1 MSIAW
6 AIHNHV
12 VKASAPKSDYE
23 KLKTKINRTTFAYG
37 TALTSTYFITQGAP
51 EGVSAALGVATS
63 LSYISL
69 LQNHVDNIEKSPFQK
84 QLLPPIGAAIF
95 ETMWNN
101 APFGFDFDYGATLVG
116 FLAYKL
122 ALLTVIYEE
131 VAHMLITTE
140 PDTRKWISPLDSFDS
155 ALESE
160 EKNPSDHNVDRVMV
174 SSEDGYDR

>member
-1 MSIAW
+1 MRVAW
-6 AIHNHV
+6 TIHNAIV
-12 VKASAPKSDYE
+12 PPKSDYE
-23 KLKTKINRTTFAYG
+23 KLKRKINRTTFAYG

-69 LQNHVDNIEKSPFQK
+69 LQNHVDNIEKSAFQK
-84 QLLPPIGAAIF
+84 QLLAPIGTAVF

-131 VAHMLITTE
+131 VAHMLV
-140 PDTRKWISPLDSFDS
+140 DTQK
-155 ALESE
+155 
-160 EKNPSDHNVDRVMV
+160 EKEVD
-174 SSEDGYDR
+174 EDVY

>member
-37 TALTSTYFITQGAP
+37 TALTSTYFISQGA
-51 EGVSAALGVATS
+51 EQGVSAALGVVTS

-69 LQNHVDNIEKSPFQK
+69 LQSHVDNIEKSPFQK
-84 QLLPPIGAAIF
+84 QLLAPIGAAIF

-101 APFGFDFDYGATLVG
+101 APFGFDFDYGATFVG
-116 FLAYKL
+116 FLAYKM
-122 ALLTVIYEE
+122 ALLSVIYEE
-131 VAHMLITTE
+131 VVRMM
-140 PDTRKWISPLDSFDS
+140 LDSSDS
-155 ALESE
+155 TLKSE
-160 EKNPSDHNVDRVMV
+160 EENPCNNDINRVMV
-174 SSEDGYDR
+174 ASEDRYDR

>member
-1 MSIAW
+1 MIMGVAW
-6 AIHNHV
+6 TIHNAIV
-12 VKASAPKSDYE
+12 PPKSDYE
-23 KLKTKINRTTFAYG
+23 KLKRKINRTTFAYG

-69 LQNHVDNIEKSPFQK
+69 LQNHVDNIEKSSFQK
-84 QLLPPIGAAIF
+84 QLLAPIGAAVF

-116 FLAYKL
+116 FLAYKV

-131 VAHMLITTE
+131 VAKMLNPVDPT
-140 PDTRKWISPLDSFDS
+140 
-155 ALESE
+155 LESKE
-160 EKNPSDHNVDRVMV
+160 ENPSDHDINSVMI
-174 SSEDGYDR
+174 SGEDGYDR

>member
-1 MSIAW
+1 MIMGVAW
-6 AIHNHV
+6 TIHNAIV
-12 VKASAPKSDYE
+12 PPKSDYE
-23 KLKTKINRTTFAYG
+23 KLKRKINRTTFAYG

-51 EGVSAALGVATS
+51 EGVSAALGVASS

-84 QLLPPIGAAIF
+84 QLLAPVATAVF

-122 ALLTVIYEE
+122 ALLTVVYEE
-131 VAHMLITTE
+131 VSRMM
-140 PDTRKWISPLDSFDS
+140 LDSRDS
-155 ALESE
+155 TLESKE
-160 EKNPSDHNVDRVMV
+160 EDPSDHDINSVMI
-174 SSEDGYDR
+174 SGEDGYDR

>member
-1 MSIAW
+1 MSIVW

-12 VKASAPKSDYE
+12 VKASTPKSDYE

-69 LQNHVDNIEKSPFQK
+69 LESHVDNIEKSSFQK
-84 QLLPPIGAAIF
+84 QLLAPIGVAVF

-101 APFGFDFDYGATLVG
+101 APFGFDFDYGTTFVG
-116 FLAYKL
+116 FLAYKV

-131 VAHMLITTE
+131 VARMLV
-140 PDTRKWISPLDSFDS
+140 DTQ
-155 ALESE
+155 E
-160 EKNPSDHNVDRVMV
+160 EKEVEVD
-174 SSEDGYDR
+174 EDVY

>member
-37 TALTSTYFITQGAP
+37 TALTSSYFITQGAP

-63 LSYISL
+63 LCYIGL
-69 LQNHVDNIEKSPFQK
+69 LQSHVDNIEKSPFQK
-84 QLLPPIGAAIF
+84 QLLAPIGVAIF
-95 ETMWNN
+95 ETVWNN
-101 APFGFDFDYGATLVG
+101 APFGFDFDYGATFVG
-116 FLAYKL
+116 FLAYKV

-131 VAHMLITTE
+131 VARMLV
-140 PDTRKWISPLDSFDS
+140 DTQKEKEVEI
-155 ALESE
+155 EVE
-160 EKNPSDHNVDRVMV
+160 EDV
-174 SSEDGYDR
+174 Y